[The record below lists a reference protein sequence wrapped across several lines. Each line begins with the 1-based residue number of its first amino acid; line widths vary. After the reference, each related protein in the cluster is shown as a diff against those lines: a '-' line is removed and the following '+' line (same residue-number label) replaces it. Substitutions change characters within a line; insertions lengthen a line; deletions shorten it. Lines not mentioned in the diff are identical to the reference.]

1 MCKNILI
8 VNGNN
13 SPISINQLIFNI
25 QGQNIYFLNEIA
37 KAKNFNNGETLVR
50 IFADS
55 PAFDFND
62 CAHCVIVDSLTS
74 NIEINKSVNDVFS
87 ETELTI
93 NALKTK
99 NPKIQ
104 IFLIATDFCYARQ
117 DRALNKKKAIN
128 GVEYQTAEPQ
138 TLKLKL
144 QSLKNSG
151 LNTLINFDPHSIALY
166 EHCKNLCIEL
176 VIKNHENFIS
186 FFGDVF
192 YRMLSLDDKEIEL
205 FFHIFSEIEDT
216 SMLNSI
222 SVEKMKLILNFF
234 NNELMLVAPDKGC
247 SEKTKSLAHAIHQ
260 KLTTMLLAY
269 NNFNLIHSLHS
280 EIDSLIIKKIRLEP
294 GRSIIAEIDGNAKNR
309 SCLIIDDILDT
320 GGTLCNAA
328 EALKEGHGAKKIWCF
343 ITHGVLS
350 GDAVEKLNNSCIESV
365 NLTNSI
371 TSVYKKVLHF
381 NKFKIYD
388 LSNLVFRIISDIIK
402 NNQ

>member
-1 MCKNILI
+1 MYKNILI

-25 QGQNIYFLNEIA
+25 KGQNIFFLNEIA

-50 IFADS
+50 IFADNS
-55 PAFDFND
+55 EFDFND
-62 CAHCVIVDSLTS
+62 CCNCVIIESLTS
-74 NIEINKSVNDVFS
+74 NIDIGKSVNDVFS
-87 ETELTI
+87 EVELTI
-93 NALKTK
+93 NALRTK
-99 NPKIQ
+99 SPKIK

-117 DRALNKKKAIN
+117 DRALNKKEVIN

-166 EHCKNLCIEL
+166 EHCKDLGIEL
-176 VIKNHENFIS
+176 VVENHENFIS

-192 YRMLSLDDKEIEL
+192 YRMFGSDDKEVEL

-216 SMLNSI
+216 SMLNLISI
-222 SVEKMKLILNFF
+222 DKMKLILDFF
-234 NNELMLVAPDKGC
+234 NDELMLVAPDKGC

-260 KLTTMLLAY
+260 KLITMLLAY
-269 NNFNLIHSLHS
+269 NNFNLINSLCP
-280 EIDSLIIKKIRLEP
+280 EISSLIIKKIRLEP
-294 GRSIIAEIDGNAKNR
+294 GRCIIAEIDGNAKNK

-328 EALKEGHGAKKIWCF
+328 EALKDGHGAKKILCF

-371 TSVYKKVLHF
+371 TSVYKKVLNN
-381 NKFKIYD
+381 NKFIIYD
-388 LSNLVFRIISDIIK
+388 LSDLVLRIISDIIK
-402 NNQ
+402 NN